1 MNIYGW
7 IGSLVILAILL
18 IGPLRAALMRRARI
32 KVVVASKYQPKPLL
46 FWETEDGFR
55 AYMLAE
61 FERARRAG
69 NVLKI
74 LSNSAVGFVLQAVPA
89 RDLPDVRD
97 IVSTFTITGQERLV
111 DAAWLT
117 LGQIARREGA
127 CFLPK

>member
-1 MNIYGW
+1 
-7 IGSLVILAILL
+7 LVILAILL

-32 KVVVASKYQPKPLL
+32 KVVVASKYQPKPLVL
-46 FWETEDGFR
+46 WETEDGFR

-61 FERARRAG
+61 FERARRTG
-69 NVLKI
+69 NALKI
-74 LSNSAVGFVLQAVPA
+74 LSNSSAEVILQAVPA
-89 RDLPDVRD
+89 HAFLSDIRDV
-97 IVSTFTITGQERLV
+97 VSTYTIAGQERLV